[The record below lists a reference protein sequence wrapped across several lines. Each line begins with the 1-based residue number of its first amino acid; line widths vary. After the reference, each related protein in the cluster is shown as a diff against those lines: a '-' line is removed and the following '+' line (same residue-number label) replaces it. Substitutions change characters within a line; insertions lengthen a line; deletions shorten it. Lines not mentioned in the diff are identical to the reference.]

1 MWVRLS
7 SVFRFR
13 QRACESGVAQIMD
26 ALIAEVG
33 KDRLGVRLS
42 PFGGASQARPRA
54 ALSCCGAEPVRAWRA
69 AVQAAAFACAVCLAV
84 FWWLGSRRS
93 SDADAALCKA
103 QSHASR
109 CDPASR
115 QALRLCGL
123 CSVATLSGGCNVH
136 HRHGVQKG

>member
-1 MWVRLS
+1 
-7 SVFRFR
+7 
-13 QRACESGVAQIMD
+13 MD

-109 CDPASR
+109 CACFAPGAAPVR
-115 QALRLCGL
+115 PVQR
-123 CSVATLSGGCNVH
+123 
-136 HRHGVQKG
+136 RHPIRRV